1 MKRITGFWL
10 VCLFVFTFTNVKAQ
24 YGQMMTP
31 EMWKGM
37 HEMMNYSDNNS
48 TKTEWSGSSNQYE
61 HIVPINQIPQAL
73 IEFVKTNFDKNI
85 TIRKARLQSNN
96 VYELNL
102 SNGNEITF
110 HSSGDW
116 HHIDGEGN
124 YLSESLLKLM
134 PSNVMDYVKKNYSK
148 AKIKELSKCSEGW
161 EVEISTSKINDATL
175 MFYPNGTFMKIE
187 EE

>member
-1 MKRITGFWL
+1 MKRIIRLWL
-10 VCLFVFTFTNVKAQ
+10 MCLFVFTFTNVKAQ

-37 HEMMNYSDNNS
+37 HEMMSYSDNNS
-48 TKTEWSGSSNQYE
+48 MKTEWSGNSNQYG
-61 HIVPINQIPQAL
+61 HLVSVKQIPQAL

-85 TIRKARLQSNN
+85 TIRKAHLQSNN

-124 YLSESLLKLM
+124 YLSKSLLKLM
-134 PSNVMDYVKKNYSK
+134 PLNVMDYVKKNYPES
-148 AKIKELSKCSEGW
+148 KIKELSKCSQGW
-161 EVEISTSKINDATL
+161 EVEISTPKIDDVTL